1 MPLPLGPSRSGT
13 PSRTSERA
21 ASWDVMPSEAP
32 EPLSEPP
39 EPVEPLSE
47 PPEPVEPSAE
57 PSEPPV
63 EPSEPSEPAGLVP
76 GVSPVPSSSSSPPL
90 PAGSNFPVESST
102 APPSTIGW
110 WSAYG
115 YSG

>member
-21 ASWDVMPSEAP
+21 ASWDVMPSESP
-32 EPLSEPP
+32 EPFSEPP
-39 EPVEPLSE
+39 V
-47 PPEPVEPSAE
+47 
-57 PSEPPV
+57 PV

-76 GVSPVPSSSSSPPL
+76 GVSPVPSSSSPL
-90 PAGSNFPVESST
+90 PAGSNFPVDSST
-102 APPSTIGW
+102 PPLSTIGW
-110 WSAYG
+110 CSAYG